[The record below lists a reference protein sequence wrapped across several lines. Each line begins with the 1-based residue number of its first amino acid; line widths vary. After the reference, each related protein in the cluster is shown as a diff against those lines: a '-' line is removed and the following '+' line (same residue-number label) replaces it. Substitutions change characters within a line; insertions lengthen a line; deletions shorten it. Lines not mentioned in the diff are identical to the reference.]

1 MQSNFGGLDNPQSFV
16 NTKINHLAVWILI
29 VVYFLI
35 GWGWYAIF
43 GEKWLNLHARTMTD
57 IEHTH
62 NVGAYVLAFIASVV
76 VNYALAMLISR
87 LKATTALC
95 GLKIALACWFAFLF
109 IEYATIS
116 VFSAFETNP
125 WPLICIDMGR
135 PFFAFAIS
143 GLVLGA
149 WRKRAL

>member
-1 MQSNFGGLDNPQSFV
+1 V

-57 IEHTH
+57 IERTH
-62 NVGAYVLAFIASVV
+62 NVGAYAFAFIGSVV
-76 VNYALAMLISR
+76 VNYTLAMLLSR
-87 LKATTALC
+87 LNATSAFG
-95 GLKIALACWFAFLF
+95 GLKIALACWFAFVF
-109 IEYATIS
+109 MEYATIC

-125 WPLICIDMGR
+125 WPLILIDMGR
-135 PFFAFAIS
+135 PFVAFAIS

-149 WRKRAL
+149 WRKRTA

>member
-1 MQSNFGGLDNPQSFV
+1 M

-62 NVGAYVLAFIASVV
+62 NVSAYVLAFLASIA
-76 VNYALAMLISR
+76 VNYTLAVFIARTNPTSVS
-87 LKATTALC
+87 C
-95 GLKIALACWFAFLF
+95 GLKVALACWFAFMF
-109 IEYATIS
+109 MEYATIL

-125 WPLICIDMGR
+125 WPLIFIDMGR
-135 PFFAFAIS
+135 PLVGMVIS

-149 WRKRAL
+149 WPKRTV

>member
-1 MQSNFGGLDNPQSFV
+1 M
-16 NTKINHLAVWILI
+16 LI

-43 GEKWLNLHARTMTD
+43 GDKWLNLHARTMTD

-87 LKATTALC
+87 LNATTALC

-125 WPLICIDMGR
+125 WPLILIDMGR
-135 PFFAFAIS
+135 PFVAFAIS